1 MANETE
7 RKFLVLPT
15 IHEVL
20 SGVSPNPI
28 CQGYIMDAPDGRTVR
43 VRTKGDKG
51 FLTIKGPSVGISRS
65 EFEYEIPFAEAEALL
80 ADFCPKS
87 LLKDRYEL
95 TYAGK
100 LWEVDVF
107 HGHLEGLI
115 VAEIELEGADENFAF
130 PDWLGKEVSDD
141 DRYYNVQLINAM
153 GVPE

>member
-1 MANETE
+1 MANEIE

-15 IHEVL
+15 IHDYLRE
-20 SGVSPNPI
+20 VSPKRI

-65 EFEYEIPFAEAEALL
+65 EFEYEIPLSEAAILL

-115 VAEIELEGADENFAF
+115 VAEIELENPDENFAL

-141 DRYYNVQLINAM
+141 TRYYNVQLINAA
-153 GVPE
+153 GIPE